1 MDLLFAIQLLRNVIK
16 ELWLHKYLTLFSS
29 IAIAFSI
36 LLLGYLWQEKY
47 QVSTT
52 IYADSQ
58 NIIQPLLEGQAQV
71 TRVED
76 KSQVVK
82 DLMLS
87 QRAMEKIIVEQG
99 FLKEGDDAA
108 SQAEKISDL
117 RKEVQVSMLGQNY
130 IGVTYSDADPDR
142 AFSVITNLVDYFI
155 RESSATKRS
164 ESKQAFLFI
173 EKQSNAYKE
182 QLRLAEDR
190 LKQFKASNLDG
201 TEASV
206 AAKVEDLRTSISD
219 IELDLEQASSR
230 VDSLAIQVQKEDRYL
245 TKKAKADEYKERIA
259 EAIAR
264 LDHLRLSLTD
274 NHPDVINLRQHIS
287 GLYDAMDNPSIGTSS
302 ASNSVGSNENPV
314 YDELRAQF
322 AAAEVEKNA
331 IEKRLKSMKLRLNDE
346 FKRAKRVAERNAE
359 SSELTRDYDVTKRL
373 YEDLLGR
380 KEKARLSM
388 TLDIEGQG
396 VTYKI
401 QEPAKYPLNPS
412 GLRFFHFVILG
423 CLAAVMVPVGLASVY
438 VFLDPRIRFPENLH
452 QVIDVPVL
460 GVVPHMISNPM
471 LRVRD
476 SDIRFILSIIFLAAV
491 LYFGLVAYF
500 VLGKSF
506 L

>member
-1 MDLLFAIQLLRNVIK
+1 MDLLFVIQLLKNVLK
-16 ELWLHKYLTLFSS
+16 ELWLHKYLSIFSG
-29 IAIAFSI
+29 IVIAFTI
-36 LLLGYLWQEKY
+36 LLAGYLWQEKY

-87 QRAMEKIIVEQG
+87 QKAMEKIVVEQG
-99 FLKEGDDAA
+99 FLNDSDDAA
-108 SQAEKISDL
+108 AQAEKISDL
-117 RKEVQVSMLGQNY
+117 REEIRVSMLSQNY
-130 IGVTYSDADPDR
+130 ISVSFADTDPDR
-142 AFSVITNLVDYFI
+142 AFNVITHLVDYFI

-182 QLRLAEDR
+182 QLRLAEEK
-190 LKQFKASNLDG
+190 LKQFKATNLDG
-201 TEASV
+201 TESSV

-230 VDSLAIQVQKEDRYL
+230 VDSLTIQVKKEDRYL

-264 LDHLRLSLTD
+264 LDNLRLSLTD

-287 GLYDAMDNPSIGTSS
+287 GLYDAVDNPSSTISS
-302 ASNSVGSNENPV
+302 AANSVGTNENPV
-314 YDELRAQF
+314 YDELRAQLAS
-322 AAAEVEKNA
+322 AAVEKDA
-331 IEKRLKSMKLRLNDE
+331 IEKRLKSMKVRLDQE
-346 FKRAKRVAERNAE
+346 YARAKRVAARNAE

-412 GLRFFHFVILG
+412 GLRFLHFVILG
-423 CLAAVMVPVGLASVY
+423 CVAAVVIPIGLAGVY
-438 VFLDPRIRFPENLH
+438 VFLDPRIRFPETLH
-452 QVIDVPVL
+452 QAIDVPVL

-476 SDIRFILSIIFLAAV
+476 NDIKFVLSIIFLAAV

-500 VLGKSF
+500 VLGKS
-506 L
+506 

>member
-1 MDLLFAIQLLRNVIK
+1 MDLLFVLQLLRNILK
-16 ELWLHKYLTLFSS
+16 ELWLHKYLSLFSG

-36 LLLGYLWQEKY
+36 LMFGYLWQEKY

-52 IYADSQ
+52 LYADSQ

-87 QRAMEKIIVEQG
+87 QRAMEKIIIEQG
-99 FLKEGDDAA
+99 FLSENDNAA
-108 SQAEKISDL
+108 TQAEKISDL
-117 RKEVQVSMLGQNY
+117 RDDVNVSMLGKNY
-130 IGVTYSDADPDR
+130 IGVSFSDTNPDR
-142 AFSVITNLVDYFI
+142 AYNVITHLVDYFI

-182 QLRLAEDR
+182 QLRLAEEK
-190 LKQFKASNLDG
+190 LKQFKATNLDG
-201 TEASV
+201 TESSV

-219 IELDLEQASSR
+219 IELNLEQATSR
-230 VDSLAIQVQKEDRYL
+230 VDSLVVQVKKEDRYL
-245 TKKAKADEYKERIA
+245 TKKAKADQYKERIA
-259 EAIAR
+259 EAVAR
-264 LDHLRLSLTD
+264 LDNLRLSLTD
-274 NHPDVINLRQHIS
+274 NHPDVNNLRQHIS
-287 GLYDAMDNPSIGTSS
+287 GLYDAVENPSASS
-302 ASNSVGSNENPV
+302 GSVSNSVGSNETPV
-314 YDELRAQF
+314 YDELRAQL
-322 AAAEVEKNA
+322 AAAQVEKDA
-331 IEKRLKSMKLRLNDE
+331 IEKRLKSMKVRLSQE
-346 FKRAKRVAERNAE
+346 YARAKRVAERNAE

-412 GLRFFHFVILG
+412 GLRFIHFVILG
-423 CLAAVMVPVGLASVY
+423 CLAAVIVPVGLAGVY
-438 VFLDPRIRFPENLH
+438 VFLDPRIRFPDTLH
-452 QVIDVPVL
+452 HVTDVPVL
-460 GVVPHMISNPM
+460 GVVPHMISNPV

-476 SDIRFILSIIFLAAV
+476 NDIKFILSIIFLAAS

-500 VLGKSF
+500 VLWSS
-506 L
+506 

>member
-1 MDLLFAIQLLRNVIK
+1 MDLLFVIQLLRNVLK
-16 ELWLHKYLTLFSS
+16 ELWLHKYLSLFSG
-29 IAIAFSI
+29 IFIAFSV
-36 LLLGYLWQEKY
+36 LFVGYLWQEKY

-87 QRAMEKIIVEQG
+87 QRAMEKIITEQG
-99 FLKEGDDAA
+99 FLQEGDNAA
-108 SQAEKISDL
+108 TRAEKISDL
-117 RKEVQVSMLGQNY
+117 RQEIKVSMLGQNY
-130 IGVTYSDADPDR
+130 IGVSFSDTNPDR
-142 AFSVITNLVDYFI
+142 AFNVITQLVDYFI

-182 QLRLAEDR
+182 QLRLAEEK
-190 LKQFKASNLDG
+190 LKQFKATNLDG
-201 TEASV
+201 TESSV
-206 AAKVEDLRTSISD
+206 AAKVEELRTSISD
-219 IELDLEQASSR
+219 IELDLEQATSR
-230 VDSLAIQVQKEDRYL
+230 VESLVIQVQKEDRYL

-259 EAIAR
+259 EAVAR
-264 LDHLRLSLTD
+264 LDNLRLSLTD

-287 GLYDAMDNPSIGTSS
+287 GLYDAVDNPSTALGS

-314 YDELRAQF
+314 YDELRAQL
-322 AAAEVEKNA
+322 ASAQVEKDA
-331 IEKRLKSMKLRLNDE
+331 IDKRLKSMKVRLDQE
-346 FKRAKRVAERNAE
+346 YARAKRVAERNAE

-412 GLRFFHFVILG
+412 GLRFFHFVVLG
-423 CLAAVMVPVGLASVY
+423 CLAAVAIPIGLAGVY
-438 VFLDPRIRFPENLH
+438 VFVDPRIRFSDTLNH
-452 QVIDVPVL
+452 AIDIPVL
-460 GVVPHMISNPM
+460 GVVPHMISSPM

-476 SDIRFILSIIFLAAV
+476 NDIKFILSIIVLSAS

-500 VLGKSF
+500 VLGSS
-506 L
+506 

>member
-1 MDLLFAIQLLRNVIK
+1 MDLLFVLQLLKNILK
-16 ELWLHKYLTLFSS
+16 ELWLHKYLSLFSG
-29 IAIAFSI
+29 IAIAFAI
-36 LLLGYLWQEKY
+36 LMFGYLWQEKY

-87 QRAMEKIIVEQG
+87 QRAIEKIIIEQG
-99 FLKEGDDAA
+99 FLVEGDSAA
-108 SQAEKISDL
+108 TQAEKISDL
-117 RKEVQVSMLGQNY
+117 RDDVSVSMLGQNY
-130 IGVTYSDADPDR
+130 IGVSFSDTDPDR
-142 AFSVITNLVDYFI
+142 AYNVITHLVDYFI

-182 QLRLAEDR
+182 QLRLAEEK
-190 LKQFKASNLDG
+190 LKQFKATNLDG
-201 TEASV
+201 TESSV

-219 IELDLEQASSR
+219 IELDLEQATSR
-230 VDSLAIQVQKEDRYL
+230 VDSLVIQVKKEDRYL

-259 EAIAR
+259 DAVAR
-264 LDHLRLSLTD
+264 LDNLRLSLTD
-274 NHPDVINLRQHIS
+274 NHPDVINLRQHIA
-287 GLYDAMDNPSIGTSS
+287 GLYDAVENPSSS
-302 ASNSVGSNENPV
+302 GSSLSNSIGSKENPV
-314 YDELRAQF
+314 YDELRAQL
-322 AAAEVEKNA
+322 AAAQVEKDA
-331 IEKRLKSMKLRLNDE
+331 IEKRLKSMKVRLSQE
-346 FKRAKRVAERNAE
+346 YARAKRVAERNAE
-359 SSELTRDYDVTKRL
+359 SSELTRDYDVTKGL

-401 QEPAKYPLNPS
+401 QEPAKYPLSPS
-412 GLRFFHFVILG
+412 GLRFIHFVILG
-423 CLAAVMVPVGLASVY
+423 CLAAVVVPVGLAGSY
-438 VFLDPRIRFPENLH
+438 VFLDPRIRFPDAIH
-452 QVIDVPVL
+452 HVTDVPVL

-476 SDIRFILSIIFLAAV
+476 NDIKFIMSIIFLAAV
-491 LYFGLVAYF
+491 LYFGLVGYF
-500 VLGKSF
+500 VLGDS
-506 L
+506 